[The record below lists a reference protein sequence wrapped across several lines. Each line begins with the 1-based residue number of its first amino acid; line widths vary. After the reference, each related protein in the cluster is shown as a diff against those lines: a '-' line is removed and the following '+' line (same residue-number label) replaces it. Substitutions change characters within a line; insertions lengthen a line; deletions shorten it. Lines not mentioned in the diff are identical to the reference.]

1 MSNNNVYNE
10 ASIEILEG
18 LNAVRKRPAMYIGST
33 DNRGL
38 HHLVWEIL
46 DNAIDEALNGYG
58 KIISVTIES
67 DDTITIE
74 DEGRGMPSGKHASGM
89 STLEVIFSTLH
100 AGGKFS
106 MEGGYKTSGGLHG
119 VGASVVNALS
129 SYLEVTVAY
138 NGRISTLHFEK
149 GGSKKSKLKDL
160 GPTNKSGSKVTFT
173 FDQGIF
179 TTGKFDY
186 DMIASRLKES
196 AYLLEG
202 VSFNI
207 FDKRIDKKES
217 FRFSDGLL
225 SFIQDIN
232 ENKKV
237 LHKPIII
244 KKEVNDIQ
252 VQVALQWS
260 ESYQEDIYSFVNLVR
275 TKDGGT
281 HEVGLKSALT
291 KSINE
296 FARKNNLLKER
307 DKNFDGNDVREGLS
321 AIVMVFINE
330 NILQF
335 EGQTKGKLGTVEA
348 KSAVENVLL
357 ENFGFALEENRNFAI
372 DLIKKIQKAVMVKE
386 AARKARDQA
395 RQGKSNQRSA
405 KLLAGKL
412 APAQAKNKNKNEL
425 FLVEGDSAGGSA
437 KQGRDS
443 KFQAILPLRGKVLNT
458 QKASVADVLK
468 NEELTAIIHTIG
480 AGVAQEFELKDCAY
494 DKIIIMTDAD
504 TDGAH
509 IQVLLLTFFYNY
521 MRPLFD
527 DQKIYVAQP
536 PLYRISNAKETYYAY
551 DDDQLEVHKASMKSY
566 TITRYKGLGEMNAD
580 QLWETTMNPKSRKLF
595 LVSIDDALLAQKK
608 VNLLMGDKASARR
621 EWLDMHV
628 SFSLVED

>member
-33 DNRGL
+33 DHKGL

-58 KIISVTIES
+58 KLIQVTIES
-67 DDTITIE
+67 DDTIKIE

-89 STLEVIFSTLH
+89 STLEVIFTTLH

-129 SYLEVTVAY
+129 SFLEVTVAY
-138 NGRISTLHFEK
+138 NQNISQIRFEK
-149 GGSKKSKLKDL
+149 GGSKKSRVKQL
-160 GPTNKSGSKVTFT
+160 GPTNKSGSTVRFQ
-173 FDQGIF
+173 FDQSIF
-179 TTGKFDY
+179 KQSKFDY
-186 DMIASRLKES
+186 DIIAQRLKES

-202 VSFNI
+202 VTFVISDLRTN
-207 FDKRIDKKES
+207 KRE
-217 FRFSDGLL
+217 RFHFTDGMT
-225 SFIQDIN
+225 SFIKDIN
-232 ENKKV
+232 ESKTV
-237 LHKPIII
+237 LHQPIII
-244 KKEVNDIQ
+244 KKTSHDMQ

-260 ESYQEDIYSFVNLVR
+260 ESYQEEIYSFVNLVR

-281 HEVGLKSALT
+281 HEVGLKSAIT

-296 FARKNNLLKER
+296 FARKNDLLKER
-307 DKNFDGNDVREGLS
+307 DKNFDGSDVREGLS

-330 NILQF
+330 SILQF
-335 EGQTKGKLGTVEA
+335 EGQTKGKLGTPEA
-348 KSAVENVLL
+348 KSIVENVVL
-357 ENFGFALEENRNFAI
+357 ESFGFALEENRNFAI
-372 DLIKKIQKAVMVKE
+372 DLIKKIQKAVLARA
-386 AARKARDQA
+386 AARKAREQA
-395 RQGKSNQRSA
+395 RQGKSNQKSA
-405 KLLAGKL
+405 RLLAGKL
-412 APAQAKNKNKNEL
+412 APAQQKNKNKNEL

-458 QKASVADVLK
+458 QKASLSDVLK
-468 NEELTAIIHTIG
+468 NEELNSIIHTIN

-509 IQVLLLTFFYNY
+509 IQVLLL
-521 MRPLFD
+521 
-527 DQKIYVAQP
+527 
-536 PLYRISNAKETYYAY
+536 
-551 DDDQLEVHKASMKSY
+551 
-566 TITRYKGLGEMNAD
+566 
-580 QLWETTMNPKSRKLF
+580 
-595 LVSIDDALLAQKK
+595 
-608 VNLLMGDKASARR
+608 
-621 EWLDMHV
+621 
-628 SFSLVED
+628 

>member
-33 DNRGL
+33 DHKGL

-58 KIISVTIES
+58 KLIQVTIES
-67 DDTITIE
+67 DDTIKIE

-89 STLEVIFSTLH
+89 STLEVIFTTLH

-129 SYLEVTVAY
+129 SFLEVTVAY
-138 NGRISTLHFEK
+138 NQNISQIRFEK
-149 GGSKKSKLKDL
+149 GGSKKSRVKQL
-160 GPTNKSGSKVTFT
+160 GPTNKSGSTVRFQ
-173 FDQGIF
+173 FDQSIF
-179 TTGKFDY
+179 KQSKFDY
-186 DMIASRLKES
+186 DIIAQRLKES

-202 VSFNI
+202 VTFVISDLRTN
-207 FDKRIDKKES
+207 KRE
-217 FRFSDGLL
+217 RFHFTDGMT
-225 SFIQDIN
+225 SFIKDIN
-232 ENKKV
+232 ESKTV
-237 LHKPIII
+237 LHQPIII
-244 KKEVNDIQ
+244 KKTSHDMQ

-260 ESYQEDIYSFVNLVR
+260 ESYQEEIYSFVNLVR

-281 HEVGLKSALT
+281 HEVGLKSAIT

-296 FARKNNLLKER
+296 FARKNDLLKER
-307 DKNFDGNDVREGLS
+307 DKNFDGSDVREGLS

-330 NILQF
+330 SILQF
-335 EGQTKGKLGTVEA
+335 EGQTKGKLGTPEA
-348 KSAVENVLL
+348 KSIVENVVL
-357 ENFGFALEENRNFAI
+357 ESFGFALEENRNFAI
-372 DLIKKIQKAVMVKE
+372 DLIKKIQKAVLARA
-386 AARKARDQA
+386 AARKAREQA
-395 RQGKSNQRSA
+395 RQGKSNQKSA
-405 KLLAGKL
+405 RLLAGKL
-412 APAQAKNKNKNEL
+412 APAQQKNKNKNEL

-458 QKASVADVLK
+458 QKASLSDVLK
-468 NEELTAIIHTIG
+468 NEELNSIIHTIN

-527 DQKIYVAQP
+527 AQKIFVAQP
-536 PLYRISNAKETYYAY
+536 PLYRIANAKTTHYAY
-551 DDDQLEVHKASMKSY
+551 DDEQLEQYKQTMRSY

-580 QLWETTMNPKSRKLF
+580 QLWETTMNPKSRKLYM
-595 LVSIDDALLAQKK
+595 VGIDDALLVQKK

-621 EWLDMHV
+621 DWLDSHV
-628 SFSLVED
+628 SFTLVED